1 MARSGPLLTLGS
13 VVALAAILLTVDLR
27 ISSTPSEASSSSTG
41 SWATSTASGSATA
54 TATAPASTPASVA
67 SAPLHALFAGR
78 SSGDEFTVAIAING
92 AKAAADLNAG
102 LSSQAALQGS
112 VSGGQV
118 TLTSGN
124 GVTITGSATAS
135 AVFGLITAFG
145 RTFPFSAEPAVVQA
159 VYTGRS
165 SGNEVTVAVDTQG
178 DKAVAYVCNGK
189 HIEAWL
195 QGSVRGSQVT
205 LTGNKGASLSGSLSG
220 LDMFGT
226 VTPLRGQAFP
236 FAAELSP
243 HPAGVY
249 QARIEVNGLATRIG
263 WAVLPDGTQL
273 GVAAEGAAKLP
284 APPLDLS
291 DGGFTIDGASFTA
304 ALVAGKDTVVSP

>member
-1 MARSGPLLTLGS
+1 MVRSGPLFTLGS

-27 ISSTPSEASSSSTG
+27 ISSTPSKASP
-41 SWATSTASGSATA
+41 ATTASPASTTSPSAL
-54 TATAPASTPASVA
+54 TAPAKVA

-78 SSGDEFTVAIAING
+78 TSGDEFTVAIAING
-92 AKAAADLNAG
+92 RQAAAELNAG
-102 LSSQAALQGS
+102 LPSQATLQGS

-118 TLTSGN
+118 TLTSDN
-124 GVTITGSATAS
+124 GVGLTGSVSSAAAFGTITD
-135 AVFGLITAFG
+135 LG
-145 RTFPFSAEPAVVQA
+145 RAFPFSAEPAVVQA
-159 VYTGRS
+159 VYAGRS
-165 SGNEVTVAVDTQG
+165 SGNEVTLAIDTEG

-189 HIEAWL
+189 NLEAWL
-195 QGSVRGSQVT
+195 QGSVSGNQVT
-205 LTGNKGASLSGSLSG
+205 LTGSKGASLTGSLSG

-226 VTPLRGQAFP
+226 VTPLTGQTFP

-263 WAVLPDGTQL
+263 WAVLPDGTQV
-273 GVAAEGAAKLP
+273 GVAVEGTAKLP

-291 DGGFTIDGASFTA
+291 DNGFTIGGASFTA